1 MAVAEIDHGG
11 VGQRMALNPR
21 ARQHGGMKTQP
32 WTPDKIAAQQRQ
44 DRLAVR
50 WSIATTPTGDA
61 SSVPAR
67 MAREARPSWLRQP
80 LDRVNRIAVLVTPGA
95 VAIAASLFG

>member
-1 MAVAEIDHGG
+1 
-11 VGQRMALNPR
+11 
-21 ARQHGGMKTQP
+21 MKTHP

-44 DRLAVR
+44 ERLAVR
-50 WSIATTPTGDA
+50 WSITTAPTGAA

-67 MAREARPSWLRQP
+67 MARASHPSWLAQR
-80 LDRVNRIAVLVTPGA
+80 LERVNRIAVLVTPGV